1 MKSTG
6 CCLSAAPMN
15 IADIKHGKPT
25 DNLKTHLQQ
34 SIPTKLAEYKEVK
47 HTRIF
52 DTLKAHITVPQAA
65 AYYGVRIGRNGM
77 CRCPF
82 HSDKTPSMK
91 INETYYYCFGCHS
104 TGDVIDFTARL
115 FNLSPLDAARKLAL
129 DFGIDPNTPVSA
141 AVALPR
147 IRQEES
153 QREREGHCTSVLIE
167 YERLL
172 KSRQQRFA
180 PVHPSEEWD
189 DRLVSA
195 SHALPQVSYMIDC
208 LYDADSVIR
217 KDTAN
222 SLLGDGTIHSIE
234 RWNATHREEA
244 NAHDEA
250 LAA

>member
-1 MKSTG
+1 MGKRTITQNH
-6 CCLSAAPMN
+6 LT
-15 IADIKHGKPT
+15 DKH
-25 DNLKTHLQQ
+25 
-34 SIPTKLAEYKEVK
+34 KEVK

-52 DTLKAHITVPQAA
+52 DTLKARVTVLQAA
-65 AYYGVRIGRNGM
+65 AHYGVKIGRNGM

-91 INETYYYCFGCHS
+91 INKTYFYCFGCHS

-115 FNLSPLDAARKLAL
+115 FNLSPLEAARKLAT

-153 QREREGHCTSVLIE
+153 QREREGRCTSVLIE
-167 YERLL
+167 YEQLL

-217 KDTAN
+217 KDTAD
-222 SLLGDGTIHSIE
+222 SLLCDDTLRSIE
-234 RWNATHREEA
+234 RWNAAHKEEVD
-244 NAHDEA
+244 AHDEA

>member
-1 MKSTG
+1 
-6 CCLSAAPMN
+6 MN

-52 DTLKAHITVPQAA
+52 DTLKARITVPQAA

-77 CRCPF
+77 CCCPF

-115 FNLSPLDAARKLAL
+115 FDLSPLEAAHRLAA
-129 DFGIDPNTPVSA
+129 DFGIDPNTPASA

-153 QREREGHCTSVLIE
+153 QREREGRCASVLIE

-172 KSRQQRFA
+172 KNRQQRFV
-180 PVHPSEEWD
+180 PVQP
-189 DRLVSA
+189 
-195 SHALPQVSYMIDC
+195 
-208 LYDADSVIR
+208 
-217 KDTAN
+217 
-222 SLLGDGTIHSIE
+222 
-234 RWNATHREEA
+234 
-244 NAHDEA
+244 
-250 LAA
+250 

>member
-1 MKSTG
+1 
-6 CCLSAAPMN
+6 MN

-34 SIPTKLAEYKEVK
+34 SIPTKLAEYKEVND
-47 HTRIF
+47 TRIF
-52 DTLKAHITVPQAA
+52 DTLKARITIPQAA
-65 AYYGVRIGRNGM
+65 AHYGVRIGRNGM
-77 CRCPF
+77 SRCPF

-91 INETYYYCFGCHS
+91 IKETYFYWFGCH
-104 TGDVIDFTARL
+104 
-115 FNLSPLDAARKLAL
+115 
-129 DFGIDPNTPVSA
+129 PNTPASA

-153 QREREGHCTSVLIE
+153 QREREGHCASVLIE

-172 KSRQQRFA
+172 KNRQQRFA
-180 PVHPSEEWD
+180 PVHPSDKWD
-189 DRLVSA
+189 GRFGSA
-195 SHALPQVSYMIDC
+195 SHALPQVSYMIGC

-217 KDTAN
+217 KDTAD
-222 SLLGDGTIHSIE
+222 SLLDDDTLRSIE
-234 RWNATHREEA
+234 RWNTAHREEA

>member
-1 MKSTG
+1 
-6 CCLSAAPMN
+6 MN

-52 DTLKAHITVPQAA
+52 DTLKARITVPQAA

-77 CRCPF
+77 CCCPF

-91 INETYYYCFGCHS
+91 INETYYYCFGCHA
-104 TGDVIDFTARL
+104 TGDVIDFAARL

-129 DFGIDPNTPVSA
+129 DFDIDPNTPVSA
-141 AVALPR
+141 AVAPPH

-153 QREREGHCTSVLIE
+153 QREREGRCASVLIE

-172 KSRQQRFA
+172 KNRQQRFA

-189 DRLVSA
+189 GRFVSA
-195 SHALPQVSYMIDC
+195 SHALPQVSYLIDC
-208 LYDADSVIR
+208 LYDADSVIC
-217 KDTAN
+217 KDTAD
-222 SLLGDGTIHSIE
+222 SLIDDNTLRSIE
-234 RWNATHREEA
+234 RWNTAHREEA
-244 NAHDEA
+244 EAHDEA
-250 LAA
+250 FAA

>member
-1 MKSTG
+1 M
-6 CCLSAAPMN
+6 
-15 IADIKHGKPT
+15 
-25 DNLKTHLQQ
+25 
-34 SIPTKLAEYKEVK
+34 K

-52 DTLKAHITVPQAA
+52 DTLKARITVPQAA
-65 AYYGVRIGRNGM
+65 AHYGIRIGRNGM

-91 INETYYYCFGCHS
+91 INETYYYCFGCHT

-153 QREREGHCTSVLIE
+153 QRDREDRCASVLIE

-195 SHALPQVSYMIDC
+195 SHALPQVSYLIDC
-208 LYDADSVIR
+208 LYDADTSVR
-217 KDTAN
+217 KDVAA
-222 SLLGDGTIHSIE
+222 SLLGDGTICSIE
-234 RWNATHREEA
+234 RWNTAHREEGEE
-244 NAHDEA
+244 HDEA

>member
-1 MKSTG
+1 M
-6 CCLSAAPMN
+6 
-15 IADIKHGKPT
+15 H
-25 DNLKTHLQQ
+25 
-34 SIPTKLAEYKEVK
+34 KEVK

-52 DTLKAHITVPQAA
+52 DTLKARVTVQQAA
-65 AYYGVRIGRNGM
+65 SHYGVRIGRNGM

-153 QREREGHCTSVLIE
+153 QREREGHCASVLIE

-172 KSRQQRFA
+172 KNRQQRFA
-180 PVHPSEEWD
+180 PVHPSDEWD
-189 DRLVSA
+189 GRFVSA
-195 SHALPQVSYMIDC
+195 SHALPQVSYLIDC
-208 LYDADSVIR
+208 LYDADASMR
-217 KDTAN
+217 RNTAD
-222 SLLGDGTIHSIE
+222 SLLGDGTIRSIE
-234 RWNATHREEA
+234 RWNAAHKEEVD
-244 NAHDEA
+244 AHDKA
-250 LAA
+250 FAA

>member
-1 MKSTG
+1 
-6 CCLSAAPMN
+6 
-15 IADIKHGKPT
+15 
-25 DNLKTHLQQ
+25 
-34 SIPTKLAEYKEVK
+34 
-47 HTRIF
+47 
-52 DTLKAHITVPQAA
+52 
-65 AYYGVRIGRNGM
+65 M

-91 INETYYYCFGCHS
+91 INETYYYCFGCHA
-104 TGDVIDFTARL
+104 TGDVIDFAAKL
-115 FNLSPLDAARKLAL
+115 FDLSPLEAAHRLAT

-180 PVHPSEEWD
+180 PVHPSDEWD
-189 DRLVSA
+189 GRFVSA
-195 SHALPQVSYMIDC
+195 SHALPQVSYLIDC
-208 LYDADSVIR
+208 LYDADASMR
-217 KDTAN
+217 RNTAD
-222 SLLGDGTIHSIE
+222 SLLCDGTIRSIE
-234 RWNATHREEA
+234 RWNAAHKEEVD
-244 NAHDEA
+244 AHDEA

>member
-1 MKSTG
+1 M
-6 CCLSAAPMN
+6 
-15 IADIKHGKPT
+15 H
-25 DNLKTHLQQ
+25 
-34 SIPTKLAEYKEVK
+34 KEVK

-52 DTLKAHITVPQAA
+52 DTLKARVTVPQAA
-65 AYYGVRIGRNGM
+65 AHYGVRIGRNGM

-115 FNLSPLDAARKLAL
+115 FDLSTLDAALKLAA

-153 QREREGHCTSVLIE
+153 QREREGHCASVLIE

-172 KSRQQRFA
+172 KNRQQRFA
-180 PVHPSEEWD
+180 PVHPSDEWD
-189 DRLVSA
+189 GRFVSA
-195 SHALPQVSYMIDC
+195 SHALPQVSYLIDC
-208 LYDADSVIR
+208 LYDADASMR
-217 KDTAN
+217 RNTAD
-222 SLLGDGTIHSIE
+222 SLLGDGTIRSIE
-234 RWNATHREEA
+234 RWNAAHKEEVD
-244 NAHDEA
+244 AHDKA
-250 LAA
+250 FAA

>member
-1 MKSTG
+1 
-6 CCLSAAPMN
+6 MN
-15 IADIKHGKPT
+15 D
-25 DNLKTHLQQ
+25 
-34 SIPTKLAEYKEVK
+34 
-47 HTRIF
+47 TRIY
-52 DTLKAHITVPQAA
+52 DTLKARVTVPQAA
-65 AYYGVRIGRNGM
+65 AHYGVGIGRNGM

-91 INETYYYCFGCHS
+91 INETYFYCFGCHS

-115 FNLSPLDAARKLAL
+115 FNLSPLEAARKLAA
-129 DFGIDPNTPVSA
+129 DFGIDPNTPATA
-141 AVALPR
+141 AVALPI

-195 SHALPQVSYMIDC
+195 SHALPQVSYIIDC
-208 LYDADSVIR
+208 LYDAGASVR
-217 KDTAN
+217 KDVAD

-234 RWNATHREEA
+234 RWNTAHREEA
-244 NAHDEA
+244 DAHDEA

>member
-1 MKSTG
+1 M
-6 CCLSAAPMN
+6 
-15 IADIKHGKPT
+15 H
-25 DNLKTHLQQ
+25 
-34 SIPTKLAEYKEVK
+34 KEVK

-65 AYYGVRIGRNGM
+65 AHYGVRIGRNAM

-91 INETYYYCFGCHS
+91 INESYYYCFGCHT

-115 FNLSPLDAARKLAL
+115 FDLSSLAAARKLAA

-153 QREREGHCTSVLIE
+153 MREGHCAAMLIE

-172 KSRQQRFA
+172 KNRQQRFA
-180 PVHPSEEWD
+180 PVQPSDEWD
-189 DRLVSA
+189 DRFVSA
-195 SHALPQVSYMIDC
+195 SHALPQVSYIIDR
-208 LYDADSVIR
+208 LYDASASVR
-217 KDTAN
+217 KDVAD
-222 SLLGDGTIHSIE
+222 SLFGDGTICSIE
-234 RWNATHREEA
+234 RWNIAHREEA
-244 NAHDEA
+244 EAHDEA
-250 LAA
+250 FAA

>member
-1 MKSTG
+1 MGKRTITQ
-6 CCLSAAPMN
+6 AP
-15 IADIKHGKPT
+15 PT
-25 DNLKTHLQQ
+25 DKH
-34 SIPTKLAEYKEVK
+34 KEVK

-52 DTLKAHITVPQAA
+52 DTLKARVTVPQAA

-91 INETYYYCFGCHS
+91 INETYFYCFGCHS
-104 TGDVIDFTARL
+104 TGDVIDFTAGL
-115 FNLSPLDAARKLAL
+115 LGLSPLDAARKLAA

-153 QREREGHCTSVLIE
+153 VREGHCAAVLIE

-172 KSRQQRFA
+172 RNRQKRFA
-180 PVHPSEEWD
+180 PIHPSEEWD
-189 DRLVSA
+189 DRFVST
-195 SHALPQVSYMIDC
+195 SHSLPQVSYIIDC

-217 KDTAN
+217 KDTAD
-222 SLLGDGTIHSIE
+222 SLLGDGTICGIE
-234 RWNATHREEA
+234 CWNAAHKEEA
-244 NAHDEA
+244 EAHDEA
-250 LAA
+250 FAA

>member
-1 MKSTG
+1 MT
-6 CCLSAAPMN
+6 LYHFTN
-15 IADIKHGKPT
+15 Y
-25 DNLKTHLQQ
+25 
-34 SIPTKLAEYKEVK
+34 YKEVND
-47 HTRIF
+47 TRIF
-52 DTLKAHITVPQAA
+52 DALKARVTVPQAA
-65 AYYGVRIGRNGM
+65 AHYGVRIGRNGM

-153 QREREGHCTSVLIE
+153 QREREGHCASVLIE

-172 KSRQQRFA
+172 KNRQQRFA
-180 PVHPSEEWD
+180 PVHPSDEWD
-189 DRLVSA
+189 GRFVSA
-195 SHALPQVSYMIDC
+195 SHALPQVSYLIDC
-208 LYDADSVIR
+208 LYDADASMR
-217 KDTAN
+217 RNTAD
-222 SLLGDGTIHSIE
+222 SLLGDGTIRSIE
-234 RWNATHREEA
+234 RWNAAHKEEVD
-244 NAHDEA
+244 AHDKA
-250 LAA
+250 FAA